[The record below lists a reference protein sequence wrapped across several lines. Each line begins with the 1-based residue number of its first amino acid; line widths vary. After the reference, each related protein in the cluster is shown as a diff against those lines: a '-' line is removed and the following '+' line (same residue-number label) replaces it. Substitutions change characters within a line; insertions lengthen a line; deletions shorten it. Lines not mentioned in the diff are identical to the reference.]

1 MPIVQAD
8 EAFDGEEAVEVTG
21 EFFRGSSFPP
31 KQTQAARL
39 AAWAAATY
47 DWLRNDFSFAQLQ
60 TMLADGLS
68 RLWAWMTSTV
78 EAAWMHVKLQADLIP
93 SRSRILWMRVCA
105 FAAAIIMALS
115 RPAKTEEAPADWPA
129 ADDFSAQAI
138 AKREAVSPGHGVD
151 DVADAVAA
159 HVVAEVVAAAEV
171 AEEAVAA
178 AEVAEGEPVA
188 PPAEEEEEEEE
199 ESFGDVV
206 VHQAIHTIEFVLGS
220 ISNTASY
227 LRLWALSL
235 AHSQLSELFWE
246 KVMHE
251 QAWGMAI
258 KLPMPLNGF
267 AMVFLF
273 GMWFILNIGVLM
285 VCALAPPLSSHALYT
300 PLSPQPTHLT
310 LPPPPLL
317 QVMENLSSFLH
328 ALRLQW
334 VEFQNKFYKGDG
346 YKFKPFS
353 FATLGQSAEEE

>member
-1 MPIVQAD
+1 MALKPQAKVD
-8 EAFDGEEAVEVTG
+8 
-21 EFFRGSSFPP
+21 
-31 KQTQAARL
+31 AAAEML
-39 AAWAAATY
+39 AAE
-47 DWLRNDFSFAQLQ
+47 
-60 TMLADGLS
+60 M
-68 RLWAWMTSTV
+68 
-78 EAAWMHVKLQADLIP
+78 
-93 SRSRILWMRVCA
+93 
-105 FAAAIIMALS
+105 
-115 RPAKTEEAPADWPA
+115 PA
-129 ADDFSAQAI
+129 ADDYSAQAI
-138 AKREAVSPGHGVD
+138 AKREALFAAHGVN

-159 HVVAEVVAAAEV
+159 HVVEVVA
-171 AEEAVAA
+171 EAVAA
-178 AEVAEGEPVA
+178 AEVAEGEPA
-188 PPAEEEEEEEE
+188 EPPAKGSDVQEEEVQEEEEE

-300 PLSPQPTHLT
+300 PLSPQPTHL
-310 LPPPPLL
+310 LFP
-317 QVMENLSSFLH
+317 QC
-328 ALRLQW
+328 R
-334 VEFQNKFYKGDG
+334 
-346 YKFKPFS
+346 
-353 FATLGQSAEEE
+353 